1 MGAGKRCNLFQAG
14 ARGRKVGRAQ
24 ESPQLLDQ
32 GGTHLPPSEVHLGW
46 GQIVGQEPHQGW
58 DHMEALQRELG
69 AGECPPLRLLPPR
82 FLPTPAV
89 RTWPSS
95 AQEPQALFTGQSRGG
110 VAESAG
116 YTHTHTHILKH
127 TRSHTHAHV
136 HTHSCTHSLRNTHT
150 LTQPFIYSLTCTHT
164 LTFSP
169 EADRVWQADN
179 RKPKFYQDM
188 ERGLF

>member
-1 MGAGKRCNLFQAG
+1 MGAGKRCNLLQAG

-69 AGECPPLRLLPPR
+69 AGECPPLRLLPPP

-116 YTHTHTHILKH
+116 YTHTH
-127 TRSHTHAHV
+127 SHTKTHTL
-136 HTHSCTHSLRNTHT
+136 THSCTRAHTLMHTHLTEHTHT
-150 LTQPFIYSLTCTHT
+150 HTAIYILTHMHSHPHIQPGG
-164 LTFSP
+164 
-169 EADRVWQADN
+169 RQ
-179 RKPKFYQDM
+179 
-188 ERGLF
+188 GLAG